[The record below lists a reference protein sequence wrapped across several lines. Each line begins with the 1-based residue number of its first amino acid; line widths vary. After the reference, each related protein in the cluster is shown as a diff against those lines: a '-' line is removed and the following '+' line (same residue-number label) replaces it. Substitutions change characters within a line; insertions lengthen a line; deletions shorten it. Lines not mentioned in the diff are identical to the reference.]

1 LHPRFYQLNLLNP
14 NTKKIEKENTTMR
27 SKFFSIHFLF
37 TLFFLNWL
45 AACKPTTSPPLNL
58 PVVGQGIV
66 AWGDNRS
73 GQLGDG
79 SSISKRATVGAV
91 NIDGKWNAIAAGEGH
106 VLALRTDGTVWAWGE
121 NGKGQLGIGT
131 NNNANTPFTTQINNV
146 TAVAA
151 GANHSLAL
159 KNDGTVWA
167 WGQNN
172 SGQLGDGANNDNA
185 SPVQVKAFF
194 LVRAVAIAAG
204 GNHSLAVDGN
214 GEVWAWG
221 QNDFGQLGDST
232 IANRSTPVKVKHL
245 NNVIQVAAGAN
256 HSLAL
261 KSDGSVWAWGDRRH
275 LQLGDGGNSP
285 SLTPVHVPEGL
296 PVAPQTFLSNIAAI
310 AAGGDHNFAMGQQ
323 NSVWFWGSDKFAESS
338 GIGAGGGLGAVAPDG
353 TPVAF
358 PQILQGISGKV
369 VMVNAGTNHS
379 LALTD
384 DGRVWAWGRNDQ
396 GQLGDSTFIDPF
408 GIFPV
413 KTLRGAKAIAAGGG
427 HSVALAMPSVGL
439 DRTTLDFG
447 NVQVN
452 TSATL
457 TVTLTN
463 TSSVPAPINSFAS
476 SNSEFTFASSC
487 TPPIKLA
494 AAASCAIQVTFR
506 PGSAGNRTATLFI
519 GTDTP
524 QGNLAIALSGNGR

>member
-1 LHPRFYQLNLLNP
+1 MRCNFL
-14 NTKKIEKENTTMR
+14 TT
-27 SKFFSIHFLF
+27 IHLVAGL
-37 TLFFLNWL
+37 TLTWL
-45 AACKPTTSPPLNL
+45 AACKTTPPPPLNL
-58 PVVGQGIV
+58 PVIGQGIV

-79 SSISKRATVGAV
+79 SAIAKRATIGSV
-91 NIDGKWNAIAAGEGH
+91 NIDGNWNAIAAGEGH
-106 VLALRTDGTVWAWGE
+106 VLALRTDGAVWAWGE

-131 NNNANTPFTTQINNV
+131 FTNANTPFTTQIDNV

-151 GANHSLAL
+151 GGNHSLAL
-159 KNDGTVWA
+159 KRDGSVWT
-167 WGQNN
+167 WGQNQ
-172 SGQLGDGANNDNA
+172 SGQLGDGTNNDNA
-185 SPVQVKAFF
+185 SPVQAKAFF
-194 LVRAVAIAAG
+194 LVRATAIAAG

-214 GEVWAWG
+214 SEVWAWG

-245 NNVIQVAAGAN
+245 SGVIQVAAGAN
-256 HSLAL
+256 HSAAL
-261 KSDGSVWAWGDRRH
+261 KNDGSVWAWGDRRH

-285 SLTPVHVPEGL
+285 SLTPVQVPNGL
-296 PVAPQTFLSNIAAI
+296 PSTPQAFISNIAAL
-310 AAGGDHNFAMGQQ
+310 AAGGDHNFALEQQ

-338 GIGAGGGLGAVAPDG
+338 GFGGGGGLGAVAPDG

-358 PQILQGISGKV
+358 PQILQGISGKITL
-369 VMVNAGTNHS
+369 VNAGLNHS

-396 GQLGDSTFIDPF
+396 GQLGDSTFVDPLA
-408 GIFPV
+408 ILPV
-413 KTLRGAKAIAAGGG
+413 KNLRGATAIAAGSS
-427 HSVALAMPSVGL
+427 HSVALAMPSVAL

-447 NVQVN
+447 NVPVN
-452 TSATL
+452 TGATL
-457 TVTLTN
+457 MVTLTN
-463 TSSVPAPINSFAS
+463 TGAVPAPINSFAS
-476 SNSEFTFASSC
+476 SNSEFTFAANC

-494 AAASCAIQVTFR
+494 AAASCVIQVTFQ

-524 QGNLAIALSGNGR
+524 QGNLAVTLNGNGTP

>member
-1 LHPRFYQLNLLNP
+1 MMRRNFFTTFYLIAAL
-14 NTKKIEKENTTMR
+14 
-27 SKFFSIHFLF
+27 
-37 TLFFLNWL
+37 TLTWL
-45 AACKPTTSPPLNL
+45 VACKTTPPPPLSL

-66 AWGDNRS
+66 VWGDNRS

-79 SSISKRATVGAV
+79 SSMVKRATIGAV
-91 NIDGKWNAIAAGEGH
+91 SIDGKWNALAAGEGH

-131 NNNANTPFTTQINNV
+131 NNNATTPFTTQINNV

-151 GANHSLAL
+151 GGNHSLAL
-159 KNDGTVWA
+159 KKDGTVWA

-172 SGQLGDGANNDNA
+172 SGQLGEGTNNDNA

-194 LVRAVAIAAG
+194 LVRAMAIAAG

-232 IANRSTPVKVKHL
+232 VANRSTPVKVKHL
-245 NNVIQVAAGAN
+245 SGIIQVAAGTN
-256 HSLAL
+256 HSVAL
-261 KSDGSVWAWGDRRH
+261 KHDGAVWAWGDRRH
-275 LQLGDGGNSP
+275 LQLGDGGNTP
-285 SLTPVHVPEGL
+285 SLTPVQVPEGL
-296 PVAPQTFLSNIAAI
+296 PATPQAFLSNIAAL
-310 AAGGDHNFAMGQQ
+310 AAGGDHNFALGQQ
-323 NSVWFWGSDKFAESS
+323 NNVWFWGSDKFAESS
-338 GIGAGGGLGAVAPDG
+338 GIGGGGGIGAIGPDG

-358 PQILQGISGKV
+358 PQIMQGPSGKIV
-369 VMVNAGTNHS
+369 AVAAGTNHS

-396 GQLGDSTFIDPF
+396 GQLGDSTFIDPL

-413 KTLRGAKAIAAGGG
+413 KTLRGATAIAAGGG

-439 DRTTLDFG
+439 DHTTLDFG

-463 TSSVPAPINSFAS
+463 TGSIPALINSFAS
-476 SNSEFTFASSC
+476 SNSEFTFAATC
-487 TPPIKLA
+487 TPPVRLA
-494 AAASCAIQVTFR
+494 AAASCAIQVTFQ
-506 PGSAGNRTATLFI
+506 PGSAGNRTATFFI

-524 QGNLAIALSGNGR
+524 QGNLAVTLNGNGTP